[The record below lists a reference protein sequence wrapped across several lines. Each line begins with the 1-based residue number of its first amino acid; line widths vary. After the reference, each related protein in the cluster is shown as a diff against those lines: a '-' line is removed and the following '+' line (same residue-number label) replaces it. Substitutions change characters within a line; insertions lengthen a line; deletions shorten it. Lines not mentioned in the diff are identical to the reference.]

1 MKNSKYLWLA
11 HMKQLE
17 IIINFYYDCQDA
29 QLTHWRFFPIL
40 HESEKILAEI
50 EDRTYRVNLNLTQ
63 KLCQGRAGKVLV
75 ATRG

>member
-1 MKNSKYLWLA
+1 MIANMPSLRSGNSFL
-11 HMKQLE
+11 
-17 IIINFYYDCQDA
+17 F
-29 QLTHWRFFPIL
+29 IL
-40 HESEKILAEI
+40 HESEKILAEM

>member
-1 MKNSKYLWLA
+1 
-11 HMKQLE
+11 MKQLE

-40 HESEKILAEI
+40 HESEKILAEM

-63 KLCQGRAGKVLV
+63 KL
-75 ATRG
+75 